1 MELAEP
7 SCQVTSN
14 ANSVKQ
20 IKTEQ
25 ILICP
30 YIFRCDDLPHLSG
43 SSPGSLRETG
53 LARVHLGLSVPQG
66 NLFSLCASFVILR
79 ELGQLFKSGNVRGI
93 KRLP

>member
-7 SCQVTSN
+7 SCRLLSK

-20 IKTEQ
+20 FKTEQ
-25 ILICP
+25 ILIYP
-30 YIFRCDDLPHLSG
+30 YIFRCDDLPRLSG
-43 SSPGSLRETG
+43 SLPSSLRETG
-53 LARVHLGLSVPQG
+53 LAGVHLGLSVPQG

-79 ELGQLFKSGNVRGI
+79 ELGQLFKGGNVRGI